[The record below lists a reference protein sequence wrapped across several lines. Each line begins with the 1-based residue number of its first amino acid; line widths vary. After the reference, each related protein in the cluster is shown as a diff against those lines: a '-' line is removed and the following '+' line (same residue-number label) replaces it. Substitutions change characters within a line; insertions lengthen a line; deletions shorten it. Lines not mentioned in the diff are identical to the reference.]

1 MSEYSKPETL
11 GVNVDTT
18 DETLYPHV
26 QFQEC
31 FVKKL
36 DAALYPYTTEPTL
49 LKEYVA
55 EVTKVLVDK
64 MVEHGVDAL
73 VLNFSGSGDS
83 ADEVTVTIPGSDCE
97 DSPFLRELVEVFDYV
112 IETNRGHIYRHSPVA
127 MNSIP
132 ESFDIKFVLEKPLV
146 QHPVQ
151 DVARAVLAICLNHSY
166 GYWFNDDGS
175 YGTVTLN
182 RLGQIF
188 IEINQVTVT
197 HDYKHFSVLN

>member
-1 MSEYSKPETL
+1 
-11 GVNVDTT
+11 
-18 DETLYPHV
+18 
-26 QFQEC
+26 
-31 FVKKL
+31 
-36 DAALYPYTTEPTL
+36 
-49 LKEYVA
+49 
-55 EVTKVLVDK
+55 
-64 MVEHGVDAL
+64 
-73 VLNFSGSGDS
+73 
-83 ADEVTVTIPGSDCE
+83 
-97 DSPFLRELVEVFDYV
+97 
-112 IETNRGHIYRHSPVA
+112 

-132 ESFDIKFVLEKPLV
+132 ESFDTKSVLEKPLV

>member
-1 MSEYSKPETL
+1 MSKYPKPEIL
-11 GVNVDTT
+11 GVKVDTT

-31 FVKKL
+31 FIKKL
-36 DAALYPYTTEPTL
+36 DAALYPYTTKPTL

-55 EVTKVLVDK
+55 EVTRVLVAK
-64 MVEHGVDAL
+64 MIEHNIDAL

-97 DSPFLRELVEVFDYV
+97 NPPFLRELVEVFDYV
-112 IETNRGHIYRHSPVA
+112 IETNRGPIFRHSPVV
-127 MNSIP
+127 MNSLP
-132 ESFDIKFVLEKPLV
+132 ELAYTKSVLEKPPV
-146 QHPVQ
+146 QHFVQ

-166 GYWFNDDGS
+166 GYWFNDGGS

-182 RLGQIF
+182 RLGQIL

-197 HDYKHFSVLN
+197 HDYNHFSVLN